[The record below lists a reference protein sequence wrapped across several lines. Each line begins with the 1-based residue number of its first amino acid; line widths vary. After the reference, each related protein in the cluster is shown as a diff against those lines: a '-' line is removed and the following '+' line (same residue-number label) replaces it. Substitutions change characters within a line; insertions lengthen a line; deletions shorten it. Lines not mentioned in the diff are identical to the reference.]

1 MDQTQAEGAEY
12 ENGSYADSMSD
23 APFADTDLTVSWQ
36 ASEYV
41 HHPKQASWYIGLAA
55 AIGVVTAGT
64 YLLTRDWMAP
74 VVIAVM
80 GVAVWVFASKQPRTL
95 AYSLNSKGVQVG
107 DKSYL
112 YDQFRSFAIISEGAM
127 SSVLL
132 SPLKRFM
139 PPLSLY
145 YAPEDE
151 EKIVTLLS
159 LHLPHNQS
167 QPDFVE
173 RLSSR
178 LRF

>member
-1 MDQTQAEGAEY
+1 
-12 ENGSYADSMSD
+12 
-23 APFADTDLTVSWQ
+23 
-36 ASEYV
+36 
-41 HHPKQASWYIGLAA
+41 
-55 AIGVVTAGT
+55 
-64 YLLTRDWMAP
+64 MAP